1 MRLSPGTAAFT
12 VFLAALTAVG
22 PLSTDMYLP
31 SLPAIAETFG
41 ASTGATQL
49 TLSVHLIGFAGS
61 QLFYGPLAD
70 RYGRRPVLLGGFVL
84 YMIGCFVSLFVAS
97 IDQLIAARALQA
109 VGGGASVVL
118 ARAIVR
124 DLYEGPEAGQM
135 LAKMAAIMGLVP
147 AAAPML
153 GGIVEDF
160 FGWKA
165 NFIAMGA
172 FGAVL
177 AIMVVTS
184 LDETLPPARRRS
196 AAPAAILANYR
207 HLLTDRRYLKYLAVA
222 CAAFSGLFAF
232 ISGSS
237 FVLQREFGL
246 SPVAYGLCFAA
257 MAGGYVSGSLG
268 GARLVRQLGVDATL
282 RIGGFCAALGGL
294 LMLTA
299 LSVVPSALAIVLPV
313 MIYSFAVGLS
323 MPQAMAGALTPFP
336 DMAGTASSLL
346 GFLQAMAGALAGIYV
361 GHGVDDGAMAM
372 AGTVAAM
379 GVLTFA
385 VTQIGR
391 RSGES
396 GS

>member
-1 MRLSPGTAAFT
+1 MRLAPGTAAFT
-12 VFLAALTAVG
+12 VFLAGLTAVG

-41 ASTGATQL
+41 ASSGATQL

-70 RYGRRPVLLGGFVL
+70 RHGRRPVLLGGFAL

-97 IDQLIAARALQA
+97 IEQLIAARLLQA
-109 VGGGASVVL
+109 VGGGATVVL

-153 GGIVEDF
+153 GGVIEDIY
-160 FGWKA
+160 GWKA

-177 AIMVVTS
+177 AAIVATS
-184 LDETLPPARRRS
+184 LDETLPAARRQS

-207 HLLTDRRYLKYLAVA
+207 RLLMDRRFLKYLAIA
-222 CAAFSGLFAF
+222 SAAFCGLFAF

-237 FVLQREFGL
+237 FVLQGTFGL
-246 SPVAYGLCFAA
+246 SPVMYGLCFGV
-257 MAGGYVSGSLG
+257 MAVGYVAGSLT
-268 GARLVRQLGVDATL
+268 GARIVRRLGIDATL
-282 RIGGFCAALGGL
+282 RFGGFCAALGGL

-299 LSVVPSALAIVLPV
+299 LSVAPSALAIVLPV
-313 MIYSFAVGLS
+313 VIYGFAIGLS

-336 DMAGTASSLL
+336 EMAGTASSLL
-346 GFLQAMAGALAGIYV
+346 GFLQSIAGALAGIYV
-361 GHGVDDGAMAM
+361 GHGVDQGAMPM
-372 AGTVAAM
+372 VGTIALM
-379 GVLTFA
+379 GVTTFA
-385 VTQIGR
+385 VAQTGR
-391 RSGES
+391 RRR
-396 GS
+396 